1 MDCSII
7 PYLILLVFVL
17 VFYICTCKNALTE
30 SFAPKQS
37 CSDLSYISNCS
48 DASSSSCEDHWAYV
62 PSEFTASDG
71 STYEISRSKG
81 KPMRCNYRGSAGC
94 GFKTNN
100 NRDRVNDNWL
110 CKDTPSDSPDEQK
123 CQDNRAN
130 NNGQTGVC
138 TYDTVCRDS
147 RANNKKDTNWPGGTD
162 NSKCTYDTVCK
173 AENEPTA
180 INKVYDWPGGH
191 LKSECRFPEKT
202 EGCKDPIA
210 KNYKSTYD
218 IHKQKECEYY
228 DSTRVCR
235 DPDATNYGIAVSGPS
250 SIRGKR
256 FKNADKCKELDAI
269 IKSQGGRNDDPYTAY
284 PRCHTRKDGR
294 WVKNSSSSDG
304 ESSGTEA
311 NLCREKYCFE
321 WERLGA
327 GAQYCDMPVVCDD
340 RDASNFNNTRGEE
353 CKYSKKCKD
362 EDAIKSYPNWK
373 GDHDQT
379 LCVYAGCVSPN
390 FGKNFIK
397 SGVKLDEST
406 GNKNY
411 THDESK
417 CKSKYKTRCYDN
429 RALSDRNAPSN
440 YPNKSA
446 NACNESDYEPRCK
459 NPSAVNDPGKGYY
472 NDKNWPGKSDPSKC
486 MYKGCKDEDANNY
499 DSGDQYI
506 AGKTCTYNEKCKDS
520 NSLEFNPKWSDEK
533 YPKNNSLCKY
543 DEDGPTFEL
552 KYGKI
557 HQTTGREYI
566 ELNEK
571 WEDPGYTKLF
581 DENDDDPKVTVKN
594 SDFSTNEVGQKVVT
608 YEAEDKYGNTTIKTR
623 IVDILDLVAPKINLF
638 GQEKVTLTIGD
649 EWVDPGVE
657 VTDNI
662 DNDLTYQATVSGPI
676 NTNLPGEYTITY
688 SATDNAWPKPN
699 SANPVERTVVVKD
712 TEGPDI
718 NLAGD
723 NPHNVDAQ
731 AGYYKNI
738 DPGIENVY
746 DDVDDL
752 RNDDVHIVSS
762 SQINSQGK
770 AIEAGKN
777 EINLNKPGDYEI
789 IYEAEDSAGNKGRAR
804 RVVKVSDNQPPTI
817 DLINDSVIELAIGDK
832 YEEYGATVKDN
843 IDSDLKAEITGVENI
858 NTNKEGT
865 YDVYYSA
872 TDKAGNST
880 EPAVRRQVVVK
891 DKTGPSIQL
900 NGPADMKVPQGS
912 RYIEE
917 GAKANDNIDG
927 PVVPIIEVTPEGK
940 VNTNRRGKY
949 TVTYYAKD
957 KAGNSSGEIERI
969 VHVVDKT
976 PPHITFK
983 NPPGWK
989 EDKPYPGENGLDWG
1003 STYTEY
1009 YASLRDDDG
1018 KVYDLDDKVT
1028 IRIKSPKGKWVS
1040 KIDTKI
1046 EGVWTVLYNGKDVGG
1061 NKSKTIR
1068 RKVLILPE
1076 PDKIPPQ
1083 LALNNPIYPGE
1094 SGIEVGV
1101 AGRDDN
1107 KYIEYGARAL
1117 DDDGTVLDERVKIKV
1132 NGIEDGVV
1140 DTNIVG
1146 QYNVEYNVT
1155 DLAGNPAQTITR
1167 VVYVVDTT
1175 KPIITLNGENPM
1187 LIDHSS
1193 KYEEPGAKAFDN
1205 GVDISEHIKIDG
1217 RVNVTNEREYIIRY
1231 SVTDENGLTTSKSR
1245 IVNVIDRFRVLCK
1258 EPVFRNLKCEEL
1270 ERNICEDNRVSAQYD
1285 GEPYHCIF
1293 KDGLCQKGLK
1303 CGTRPK
1309 QGDEIWLQRL
1319 AHKFNNEKI

>member
-48 DASSSSCEDHWAYV
+48 DASSSGCEDHWSYV
-62 PSEFTASDG
+62 PNWVR
-71 STYEISRSKG
+71 RSKG
-81 KPMRCNYRGSAGC
+81 KPMRCNYSGSTGC
-94 GFKTNN
+94 GFKLNSDE
-100 NRDRVNDNWL
+100 DRVNDNWL
-110 CKDTPSDSPDEQK
+110 CKETPSDSPDEE

-130 NNGQTGVC
+130 NNGQTGAC

-162 NSKCTYDTVCK
+162 NNKCTYDTVCK
-173 AENEPTA
+173 DSRANDKKDT
-180 INKVYDWPGGH
+180 NWPGGTDNNKCTYDPVCREEDEPDAINSVTGWPKRAH
-191 LKSECRFPEKT
+191 AASECQFETK
-202 EGCKDPIA
+202 GCKDPIA

-218 IHKQKECEYY
+218 IHKQKECEYH
-228 DSTRVCR
+228 SNTRVCR
-235 DPDATNYGIAVSGPS
+235 DPDATNYGYVVGGPS
-250 SIRGKR
+250 SIRGRR
-256 FKNADKCKELDAI
+256 FKNADECHGLDAI
-269 IKSQGGRNDDPYTAY
+269 IKSKGGRNDKPYEDY
-284 PRCHTRKDGR
+284 PRCHTSKDGR
-294 WVKNSSSSDG
+294 WVTNSKNSDG

-321 WERLGA
+321 WER
-327 GAQYCDMPVVCDD
+327 
-340 RDASNFNNTRGEE
+340 
-353 CKYSKKCKD
+353 
-362 EDAIKSYPNWK
+362 IK
-373 GDHDQT
+373 HD
-379 LCVYAGCVSPN
+379 G
-390 FGKNFIK
+390 
-397 SGVKLDEST
+397 
-406 GNKNY
+406 
-411 THDESK
+411 SK
-417 CKSKYKTRCYDN
+417 CQ
-429 RALSDRNAPSN
+429 
-440 YPNKSA
+440 
-446 NACNESDYEPRCK
+446 
-459 NPSAVNDPGKGYY
+459 
-472 NDKNWPGKSDPSKC
+472 
-486 MYKGCKDEDANNY
+486 YKGCKDKDANNY
-499 DSGDQYI
+499 ESSNQYI
-506 AGKTCTYNEKCKDS
+506 AGGTCTYDKSCKNDKAENYEPQDKFPGGGDCDFAKKCVKSQSMKNGKYAANAVQDWPIQAHAASECKYKGCTDTDANNHGNYDISDLEDCQYPKKCK
-520 NSLEFNPKWSDEK
+520 NPKSLEFNTKWLDDK
-533 YPKNNSLCKY
+533 YEEDNTLCNY
-543 DEDGPTFEL
+543 DRDGPTFEL
-552 KYGKI
+552 NDGNK
-557 HQTTGREYI
+557 HPTTGREYI
-566 ELNEK
+566 TLNGK
-571 WEDPGYTKLF
+571 WNDPGYTNLS
-581 DENDDDPKVTVKN
+581 DEHDDSPRVTVK
-594 SDFSTNEVGQKVVT
+594 DREFLTNEVTNIDAPKVVT
-608 YEAEDKYGNTTIKTR
+608 YVAKDKYENTTTITR
-623 IVDILDLVAPKINLF
+623 EVDILDLIAPEIKLKPHISGGVAEVK
-638 GQEKVTLTIGD
+638 LTIG
-649 EWVDPGVE
+649 EQWQDPGVE
-657 VTDNI
+657 VSDNYY
-662 DNDLTYQATVSGPI
+662 NDLTYQAIVTGDGNYI
-676 NTNLPGEYTITY
+676 NTTLPGKYTITY
-688 SATDNAWPKPN
+688 NASDGAWPKPN
-699 SANPVERTVVVKD
+699 SAIPVERTVVVED
-712 TEGPDI
+712 TKAPDI
-718 NLAGD
+718 LLAGE
-723 NPHNVDAQ
+723 NPHYVDAQ
-731 AGYYKNI
+731 AGLYYENI
-738 DPGIENVY
+738 DPGIEKVL
-746 DDVDDL
+746 DDVDNVS
-752 RNDDVHIVSS
+752 NDKVAIVSS

-770 AIEAGKN
+770 AIEIDKN
-777 EINLNKPGDYEI
+777 GINLSKPGNYEI
-789 IYEAEDSAGNKGRAR
+789 IYEVKDSAGNTGSAKRE
-804 RVVKVSDNQPPTI
+804 VIVSDNQPPTI
-817 DLINDSVIELAIGDK
+817 DLINGNVIELAIGDNYK
-832 YEEYGATVKDN
+832 EYGAIVEDN
-843 IDSDLKAEITGVENI
+843 IDSDLKAKITGADKI

-865 YDVYYSA
+865 YDVFYSA
-872 TDKAGNST
+872 RDNAGNST
-880 EPAVRRQVVVK
+880 ETPARRQVVVK

-900 NGPADMKVPQGS
+900 NGPADMKVRQGS

-927 PVVPIIEVTPEGK
+927 PVVPIIEVTPGGE

-957 KAGNSSGEIERI
+957 KAGNPSGEIERI

-1009 YASLRDDDG
+1009 YAALRDDDG
-1018 KVYDLDDKVT
+1018 KVYDLDDKVK

-1046 EGVWTVLYNGKDVGG
+1046 EGVWTVLYNGKDAGD

-1117 DDDGTVLDERVKIKV
+1117 DDDGTVLDPSTVKIKV
-1132 NGIEDGVV
+1132 NGIEGGVV
-1140 DTNIVG
+1140 DTNTVG
-1146 QYNVEYNVT
+1146 QYNVEYDVK

-1175 KPIITLNGENPM
+1175 KPTITLNGENPM

-1231 SVTDENGLTTSKSR
+1231 SITDENGLTTSKSR

-1258 EPVFRNLKCEEL
+1258 EPVFRNLKCDEL
-1270 ERNICEDNRVSAQYD
+1270 ERNICEGNRVSAQYD

-1319 AHKFNNEKI
+1319 AHKFNNDKI